1 MVLNMTHQL
10 LVSIST
16 FCSESESYTQLEL
29 NSLEVLN
36 LGYTKPATAKSES
49 VLTGLT
55 FVDLIDTGRQNYSA
69 HFVGLLHRFRDSRY
83 AEYISEHAGF
93 QFAVT
98 ASVTNELENL
108 NMNLNILS
116 LRLHFATLIFL
127 FVTRASSKLL
137 YGS

>member
-1 MVLNMTHQL
+1 M
-10 LVSIST
+10 
-16 FCSESESYTQLEL
+16 
-29 NSLEVLN
+29 
-36 LGYTKPATAKSES
+36 GYTKPATAKSES

-55 FVDLIDTGRQNYSA
+55 FVDLIDTG
-69 HFVGLLHRFRDSRY
+69 HFVGLPIQIQRFKY
-83 AEYISEHAGF
+83 ARISEHAGF

-98 ASVTNELENL
+98 VTNEIENL
-108 NMNLNILS
+108 NMNLNV